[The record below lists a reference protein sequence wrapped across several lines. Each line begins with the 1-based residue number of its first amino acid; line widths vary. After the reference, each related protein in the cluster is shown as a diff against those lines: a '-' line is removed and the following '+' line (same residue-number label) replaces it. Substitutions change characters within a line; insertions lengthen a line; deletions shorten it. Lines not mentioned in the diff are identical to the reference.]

1 MSCTGI
7 VNCVSLFGIRLFVEK
22 LPSHP
27 EYAKAAPGD
36 KATNKKVYNTFNK
49 THWYLSTLKKDRQR
63 QTKSI
68 TVKGVNLRV
77 WLIVLRIASWCN
89 IDNL

>member
-36 KATNKKVYNTFNK
+36 KATNKKVYNTFDKNPSIPEHLEK
-49 THWYLSTLKKDRQR
+49 R

-68 TVKGVNLRV
+68 AVKGVNLGVR
-77 WLIVLRIASWCN
+77 LIVLRIASWYN
-89 IDNL
+89 IDSL

>member
-7 VNCVSLFGIRLFVEK
+7 VNCVSLFRIRLFVEK

-36 KATNKKVYNTFNK
+36 KATNKKVYNTFSKNPLIPE
-49 THWYLSTLKKDRQR
+49 HFKKR
-63 QTKSI
+63 QTKTDKEYHSERSESKG
-68 TVKGVNLRV
+68 TAYCVKNC
-77 WLIVLRIASWCN
+77 VLV
-89 IDNL
+89 

>member
-36 KATNKKVYNTFNK
+36 KATNKKVYNTFDK
-49 THWYLSTLKKDRQR
+49 KKKDRQR
-63 QTKSI
+63 VSQWKEWI
-68 TVKGVNLRV
+68 
-77 WLIVLRIASWCN
+77 
-89 IDNL
+89 